1 MKRIGVLTSGG
12 DAPGMNAAIRAVVR
26 GAIYNEMI
34 PYGIRRGYEG
44 LIDGD
49 LYEMNASSVSD
60 IMQRG
65 GTILKTARSQRFM
78 TEDGQ
83 KRAMGILKTFGIDGL
98 VIIGGDGSMTGGLQL
113 AREGINIMGL
123 PGTIDNDLAY
133 TEYTIGFDTAVN
145 TVLSALG
152 NVRDTS
158 SSHERTTVIEVMG
171 RHCGDIA
178 IYAGLTGGAE
188 IILTPEREVDVDAI
202 CRKMIQGRNRGR
214 LHNIIMKAEGVD
226 ISTEELVN
234 QIQDRT
240 GMETKPVVLGYI
252 QRGGSPTAKDRMLA
266 SRMGYRAV
274 ELLRDGTR
282 CQAIGIRGAEI
293 INMDIET
300 ALKLERRTNQELLNL
315 ADILSI

>member
-26 GAIYNEMI
+26 GAIYNNMI
-34 PYGIRRGYEG
+34 PYGIKRGYEG

-78 TEDGQ
+78 TEEGQ
-83 KRAMGILKTFGIDGL
+83 KKALGILKTFGIEGL

-113 AREGINIMGL
+113 SKEGINIMGL

-145 TVLSALG
+145 TVLLALG

-226 ISTEELVN
+226 ISTEDLVT
-234 QIQDRT
+234 QIQERT

-266 SRMGYRAV
+266 SRMGYRAI

-282 CQAIGIRGAEI
+282 CQAVGIRGAEI

-300 ALKLERRTNQELLNL
+300 ALKLERRTNEELLTL

>member
-1 MKRIGVLTSGG
+1 MKRIGILTSGG

-26 GAIYNEMI
+26 GAIYNDMI

-83 KRAMGILKTFGIDGL
+83 KRAMGILKTFGIEGL

-113 AREGINIMGL
+113 AGEGINIMGL

-226 ISTEELVN
+226 ISTEDLVN

-300 ALKLERRTNQELLNL
+300 ALQLERRTNEELLAL

>member
-1 MKRIGVLTSGG
+1 MKRIGILTSGG

-26 GAIYNEMI
+26 GAIYNDMI

-83 KRAMGILKTFGIDGL
+83 KRAMGILKTFGIEGL

-226 ISTEELVN
+226 ISTEDLVN

-300 ALKLERRTNQELLNL
+300 ALQLERRTNEELLAL